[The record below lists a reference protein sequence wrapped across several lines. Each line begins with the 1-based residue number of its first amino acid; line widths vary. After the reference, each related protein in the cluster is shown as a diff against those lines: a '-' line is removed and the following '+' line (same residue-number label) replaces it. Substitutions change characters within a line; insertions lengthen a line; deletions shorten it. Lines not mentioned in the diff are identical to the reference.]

1 MSSIDRIFETFVGT
15 VNARKLRDCSRNYS
29 SSMTV
34 VNHVYVKVV
43 AAVLT
48 YWPKT
53 EYRCITRCTRGRV
66 KTLNRSGKET
76 RTHSWWEGQ
85 RFIGS
90 HVPSSWNKVRA
101 GYNPFIHSRRE
112 CFRRTGRNISL
123 R

>member
-48 YWPKT
+48 Y
-53 EYRCITRCTRGRV
+53 
-66 KTLNRSGKET
+66 
-76 RTHSWWEGQ
+76 
-85 RFIGS
+85 
-90 HVPSSWNKVRA
+90 
-101 GYNPFIHSRRE
+101 
-112 CFRRTGRNISL
+112 
-123 R
+123 